1 MPENLNPISREV
13 EYDKTIAYIHYM
25 YDTRHQ
31 IVQFVVG
38 INTALFAVVFQFLKT
53 DIAKTILSFLG
64 CIVTLAF
71 TLMAKRALRYL
82 TEVELYAQELEEQ
95 LGFGLIQKTS
105 ARMPK
110 GVDSSLYLLVVY
122 WILVVTWALLS
133 IYYALR
139 LFGMALPQL

>member
-1 MPENLNPISREV
+1 MPEDANTTGREV
-13 EYDKTIAYIHYM
+13 EYDKTIGYIQYM

-38 INTALFAVVFQFLKT
+38 INTALFAVVFQFLT
-53 DIAKTILSFLG
+53 NDVAKTFLSFLG

-95 LGFGLIQKTS
+95 LGFGLIKKTS

-110 GVDSSLYLLVVY
+110 GVDSSLYLLIVY

-139 LFGMALPQL
+139 LFGLALPQL